1 MRRVSEA
8 LTRQRELWS
17 LHLLDRVAPPTPRH
31 SSTPD
36 QYNVYFKYTTW
47 TRPVALLGREGHD
60 IFQPSVVPGD
70 C

>member
-17 LHLLDRVAPPTPRH
+17 LHLLDRVATPPNTHPLLTSPMSILNTPRGPDRWH
-31 SSTPD
+31 S
-36 QYNVYFKYTTW
+36 W
-47 TRPVALLGREGHD
+47 GERD